1 MSLQRA
7 TLLAVLAAVSGCYD
21 DCCDDDF
28 SGLYPYEEAYLAED
42 VTDLMTNV
50 FATGEHAF
58 DGDAP
63 LPIDV
68 TQIADASNQYTAVY
82 LLPDAFR
89 PGLGQGSGDVALQ
102 VTEDGVPNVDPV
114 FFSFATT
121 NALTVDLVY
130 DLVYLGFT
138 EGARETDIALRAT
151 LHATRSS
158 LAEPFVVEYVV
169 GGTVF
174 FGTTFCDFNT
184 RFQAP
189 GAPSAGIVGGFGDG
203 AGFVDDPDVVDIF
216 DLNINYGSEQ
226 FGAEGP
232 VGCCAYYSAGFY
244 YDQLFF

>member
-1 MSLQRA
+1 MSLTRA
-7 TLLAVLAAVSGCYD
+7 TLLALLGSLTGCN
-21 DCCDDDF
+21 DCCDDDY

-63 LPIDV
+63 LPADV
-68 TQIADASNQYTAVY
+68 VQIADPGNQYTAVY
-82 LLPDAFR
+82 LLPEAFR

-102 VTEDGVPNVDPV
+102 VTEDGVPSTDPL

-121 NALTVDLVY
+121 NALSVDLVY
-130 DLVYLGFT
+130 DLVYLGLT
-138 EGARETDIALRAT
+138 EGARETDVALRAT
-151 LHATRSS
+151 LHATRAS
-158 LAEPFVVEYVV
+158 LAAPWDVEYVV
-169 GGTVF
+169 GGTLF

-184 RFQAP
+184 RFFAP
-189 GAPSAGIVGGFGDG
+189 GPPSAGIVGGAGDG
-203 AGFVDDPDVVDIF
+203 AGFIDDPDVYDIF
-216 DLNINYGSEQ
+216 EVNINYGSEQ

>member
-1 MSLQRA
+1 MSLRRA
-7 TLLAVLAAVSGCYD
+7 TLLALLAAVSGCD
-21 DCCDDDF
+21 GDCCDDDG
-28 SGLYPYEEAYLAED
+28 GLYAYEEAYLAED
-42 VTDLMTNV
+42 VTDLMNNV
-50 FATGEHAF
+50 FATCEHAF

-63 LPIDV
+63 LPAEV
-68 TQIADASNQYTAVY
+68 VQIADPTNQYTAVY

-89 PGLGQGSGDVALQ
+89 PGLGQGNGDVALQ
-102 VTEDGVPNVDPV
+102 VTEDGVASVDPLL
-114 FFSFATT
+114 FSFATT

-130 DLVYLGFT
+130 DLRYFGVT
-138 EGARETDIALRAT
+138 EGARETDVAFRAT
-151 LHATRSS
+151 LHATRVSVS
-158 LAEPFVVEYVV
+158 DPFLVEYVV
-169 GGTVF
+169 GDTAF

-189 GAPSAGIVGGFGDG
+189 GPPSVGIDGGVGDG
-203 AGFVDDPDVVDIF
+203 AGYIDDPDVYDIF

>member
-1 MSLQRA
+1 MQRA
-7 TLLAVLAAVSGCYD
+7 TLLAMLATAAACD
-21 DCCDDDF
+21 DCCDDDY

-63 LPIDV
+63 LPADV
-68 TQIADASNQYTAVY
+68 VQIADPSNQYTAVY
-82 LLPDAFR
+82 LLPEGFR
-89 PGLGQGSGDVALQ
+89 PGLGQGGGDVALQ
-102 VTEDGVPNVDPV
+102 VTEDGVPNVDPL

-121 NALTVDLVY
+121 TALTVDLVY
-130 DLVYLGFT
+130 DLRYLGFT
-138 EGARETDIALRAT
+138 EGARESDVVLRAT
-151 LHATRSS
+151 LHATRASP
-158 LAEPFVVEYVV
+158 ADPFVVEYVV

-184 RFQAP
+184 RFRAP
-189 GAPSAGIVGGFGDG
+189 GPPSAGIEGGFGDG
-203 AGFVDDPDVVDIF
+203 AGFIDDPDVYDIF
-216 DLNINYGSEQ
+216 EVNINYGSEQ